1 MAKVVTPITARV
13 EVIGKLKEGNYGPYR
28 SCLFIDQS
36 QPEGS
41 EEAKIWKSLTE
52 EESAPLVKGAIV
64 QLVPAG
70 GDKNGNDR
78 HNIVLMDAPTTPTTA
93 TVQPAT
99 PGLTPDQKRAIATFG
114 TDIVKAWAFLYREAR
129 KELGDEACEE
139 TVRACA
145 SSALIACQRKLG
157 FDR

>member
-28 SCLFIDQS
+28 SCLFVDQS

-41 EEAKIWKSLTE
+41 EESKIWKSLTD

-70 GDKNGNDR
+70 KDKSGNDK
-78 HNIVLMDAPTTPTTA
+78 HNIVLLDSPTTPPPPAAQTA
-93 TVQPAT
+93 TPR
-99 PGLTPDQKRAIATFG
+99 LTNDQKRAIATFG
-114 TDIVKAWAFLYREAR
+114 
-129 KELGDEACEE
+129 GDM
-139 TVRACA
+139 V
-145 SSALIACQRKLG
+145 
-157 FDR
+157 

>member
-1 MAKVVTPITARV
+1 MAKVVSPITAKV

-28 SCLFIDQS
+28 SVLFLDQS
-36 QPEGS
+36 QPEGT

-52 EESAPLVKGAIV
+52 EEAMPLTKGAMV

-70 GDKNGNDR
+70 QDKNGNDR
-78 HNIVLMDAPTTPTTA
+78 HNIVLMNSPTA
-93 TVQPAT
+93 TAPASPVS
-99 PGLTPDQKRAIATFG
+99 PGLTADQKRAIATFG
-114 TDIVKAWAFLYREAR
+114 TDIIAAYKFLYERA
-129 KELGDEACEE
+129 KAELEPLGASEE
-139 TVRACA
+139 TIRAAA